1 MNSMPFQFN
10 SMILKIEN
18 YTVKYIFLKILYI
31 YKTKTWKIK
40 NI

>member
-1 MNSMPFQFN
+1 MDSILFQFN

-18 YTVKYIFLKILYI
+18 YTIKYTILYI
-31 YKTKTWKIK
+31 YKTKHETWKIK

>member
-18 YTVKYIFLKILYI
+18 YTVKYILYI